1 MYKSRLTKDRDNALQ
16 AGDQALTAELNKKL
30 EALEER
36 AEELD
41 RQRSSKISSIA
52 LINDKNR
59 KRNIE
64 RAEQGIREEMARKLI
79 EGEVHDPFTRRK
91 TQPKIAQ
98 VKKETPVVVNP
109 VAVEVSNEE
118 ATTEK
123 EIKDEE
129 EKKENKPLLDDLFSS
144 HNFDVDI
151 DLSVASPN
159 NATNVN
165 VKPVVR
171 SGCCQFLFLS
181 STFVL
186 DALKPQLPK
195 MKSFTP

>member
-16 AGDQALTAELNKKL
+16 AGDTAVTEELNRKL

-64 RAEQGIREEMARKLI
+64 RAEQGIREEMARKLV

-98 VKKETPVVVNP
+98 VKKEAPAVVNP
-109 VAVEVSNEE
+109 VAVEASKDEE
-118 ATTEK
+118 ATKKEK
-123 EIKDEE
+123 DIKDEE
-129 EKKENKPLLDDLFSS
+129 EKKENRPLIDDLFRYCV
-144 HNFDVDI
+144 F
-151 DLSVASPN
+151 
-159 NATNVN
+159 VN
-165 VKPVVR
+165 RFEVIV
-171 SGCCQFLFLS
+171 
-181 STFVL
+181 
-186 DALKPQLPK
+186 
-195 MKSFTP
+195 